1 MALSYS
7 ICVPNHFIFQN
18 CESFISHTKYKI
30 IYRYHPILY
39 NLLQSSLYPFHFL
52 SLQFLQFKIYTMP
65 SFDLVSKVDL
75 QTLDNA
81 VNTVEKEIRNRFD
94 FKGNHVVIDLNK
106 KDFKLNLE
114 SESEMKINQ
123 IIDVLI
129 SKSMKQ
135 GLAAEIYDLS
145 KEPFQSGKVV
155 KKEIPVRNGIKQED
169 AKKIVK
175 LIKDSGLKVQAAIMD
190 DIIRITAK
198 KIDDLQAV
206 IQASK
211 GWDLG
216 LAFQYVNM
224 KN

>member
-1 MALSYS
+1 
-7 ICVPNHFIFQN
+7 
-18 CESFISHTKYKI
+18 
-30 IYRYHPILY
+30 
-39 NLLQSSLYPFHFL
+39 
-52 SLQFLQFKIYTMP
+52 MP
-65 SFDLVSKVDL
+65 SFDIVSKVDL

-81 VNTVEKEIRNRFD
+81 VNTASKEIKNRFD
-94 FKGNHVVIDLNK
+94 FKGNHVVIDLDK

-114 SESEMKINQ
+114 ADSEMKLGQ

-145 KEPFQSGKVV
+145 KESFQSGKIV
-155 KKEIPVRNGIKQED
+155 KKEIPVRNGISQED

-175 LIKDSGLKVQAAIMD
+175 LIKDEKFKVQASIMD
-190 DIIRITAK
+190 DIVRVSGK

-211 GWDLG
+211 GWNLG
-216 LAFQYVNM
+216 LALQYVNM

>member
-1 MALSYS
+1 
-7 ICVPNHFIFQN
+7 
-18 CESFISHTKYKI
+18 
-30 IYRYHPILY
+30 
-39 NLLQSSLYPFHFL
+39 
-52 SLQFLQFKIYTMP
+52 MP
-65 SFDLVSKVDL
+65 SFDIVSKVDL

-81 VNTVEKEIRNRFD
+81 VNTASKEIKNRFD

-106 KDFKLNLE
+106 KEFKINLE
-114 SESEMKINQ
+114 ADSEMKLGQ

-145 KEPFQSGKVV
+145 NEPFQSGKIV
-155 KKEIPVRNGIKQED
+155 KKEVPVRNGISQED
-169 AKKIVK
+169 AKKMVK
-175 LIKDSGLKVQAAIMD
+175 LIKDAKFKVQASIMD
-190 DIIRITAK
+190 DMVRVSGK

-216 LAFQYVNM
+216 LALQYVNM

>member
-1 MALSYS
+1 
-7 ICVPNHFIFQN
+7 
-18 CESFISHTKYKI
+18 
-30 IYRYHPILY
+30 
-39 NLLQSSLYPFHFL
+39 
-52 SLQFLQFKIYTMP
+52 MP

-81 VNTVEKEIRNRFD
+81 INTVEKEIKNRYD

-114 SESEMKINQ
+114 GESEMKISQ

-129 SKSMKQ
+129 SKSLKQ

-145 KEPFQSGKVV
+145 KEPFQSGKIV
-155 KKEIPVRNGIKQED
+155 KKEVPVRNGIKQED

-175 LIKDSGLKVQAAIMD
+175 LIKDSGIKVQAAIMD
-190 DIIRITAK
+190 DIIRVTAK
-198 KIDDLQAV
+198 KIDDLQSV
-206 IQASK
+206 IQESK